1 MKSFNIKRYCCHLSL
16 LLIGLSLLLLLAL
29 PQAGFGQEP
38 PPRPVEVTVVQ
49 NLGFGAFAQGAIGGS
64 VTINTA
70 SLRSSSGDIILL
82 NLGYIF
88 AAASYRLVANAGT
101 VISILNG
108 PNVSLPGSNG
118 GSMTLQIGAS
128 DPASPFVIM
137 TIPPAFTSM
146 NVGGTLTVGNPG
158 SNPPGNY
165 SGSFDVT
172 FVQE

>member
-1 MKSFNIKRYCCHLSL
+1 MKFFIEIYPGHLRFL
-16 LLIGLSLLLLLAL
+16 LLVLSVLLLLAL
-29 PQAGFGQEP
+29 PQDGYAQEP

-64 VTINTA
+64 VIINSA
-70 SLRSSSGDIILL
+70 GLRSSSGDIILL

-128 DPASPFVIM
+128 DPVSPFVIM
-137 TIPPAFTSM
+137 TVPPAFTLM

-158 SNPPGNY
+158 ANPPGNY
-165 SGSFDVT
+165 SGTFDIT
-172 FVQE
+172 FIQE